1 MAAVVGVGATR
12 HSLHLIG
19 RTFDGREGDREI
31 LVDRGMIDC
40 LVVWEV
46 EWRERMRE
54 VRREVREV
62 RRDESEKVRV
72 RARMKEK
79 RESEGQ

>member
-31 LVDRGMIDC
+31 LGDRGRIDC

-54 VRREVREV
+54 VRREVRTRKLE
-62 RRDESEKVRV
+62 
-72 RARMKEK
+72 
-79 RESEGQ
+79 

>member
-54 VRREVREV
+54 VRREVR
-62 RRDESEKVRV
+62 RRKLE
-72 RARMKEK
+72 
-79 RESEGQ
+79 